1 MSSIDLDSY
10 LRRIGYQGSLEPTV
24 ETLRALHLAHCY
36 TFPFENL
43 NSWNKLPVSLSLP
56 DIEAKFVT
64 DLRGGYCFEGN
75 TLFAAVLRQLGY
87 QVSYLIAR
95 VRWMRPPEEQT
106 ARSHMLLRVEIDGAS
121 WIADVAFGAVG
132 QTVPLKL
139 VADVTQET
147 PHEPRRYQ
155 MGNGIVT
162 QQMRIGGDRWED
174 VYRFDLHEAVPIDF
188 EVANWY
194 ISTHPESLFRKTLF
208 VTLPREDHRLIL
220 VFGEF
225 TKRFLDGR
233 VEKRPVADDEDLRN
247 LLVREFGLPTG
258 NPLVSGASLTPS
270 A

>member
-10 LRRIGYQGSLEPTV
+10 LRRIGYQGSREPTV
-24 ETLRALHLAHCY
+24 ETLRALHLAHVF

-56 DIEAKFVT
+56 DIENKFVKEH
-64 DLRGGYCFEGN
+64 RGGYCFEGN
-75 TLFAAVLRQLGY
+75 TLFSAVLRQLGY
-87 QVSYLIAR
+87 QVSSLIAR
-95 VRWMRPPEEQT
+95 VRWMRPPEELT
-106 ARSHMLLRVEIDGAS
+106 ARSHMLLRVEIDGTT
-121 WIADVAFGAVG
+121 WLADVAFGAIG

-139 VADVTQET
+139 EADITQHT

-155 MGNGIVT
+155 MKNGIVT
-162 QQMRIGGDRWED
+162 QQMRIGDDRWED
-174 VYRFDLHEAVPIDF
+174 VYLFDLHEAVPIDF

-233 VEKRPVADDEDLRN
+233 VEKRPVTDDADLRG
-247 LLVREFGLPTG
+247 LLIGEFGLPADH
-258 NPLVSGASLTPS
+258 PLVSGASLTPTP
-270 A
+270 

>member
-24 ETLRALHLAHCY
+24 ETLHALHLAHVL

-43 NSWNKLPVSLSLP
+43 NSWNKRPVSLSLH
-56 DIEAKFVT
+56 DIESKFVNEQ
-64 DLRGGYCFEGN
+64 RGGYCFEGN

-87 QVSYLIAR
+87 QVSSLIAR
-95 VRWMRPPEEQT
+95 VRWMRPPEEKT
-106 ARSHMLLRVEIDGAS
+106 ARSHMLLQVEIDGAT

-139 VADVTQET
+139 VADLTQDT
-147 PHEPRRYQ
+147 PHEARRYR
-155 MGNGIVT
+155 MENGIVT
-162 QQMRIGGDRWED
+162 QQMRIGEDRWED
-174 VYRFDLHEAVPIDF
+174 VYLFDLHEAVPIDF

-194 ISTHPESLFRKTLF
+194 ISTHPESLFRQTLF
-208 VTLPREDHRLIL
+208 VTLPRVDHRLIL

-233 VEKRPVADDEDLRN
+233 VEKRPVMDDEDLRS
-247 LLVREFGLPTG
+247 LLIGEFGLPADH
-258 NPLVSGASLTPS
+258 PLVSGASLVPP

>member
-1 MSSIDLDSY
+1 MTPIDLDAY

-24 ETLRALHLAHCY
+24 ETLRALHLAHVL

-43 NSWNKLPVSLSLP
+43 NSWNMLPVSLNVS
-56 DIEAKFVT
+56 DIEAKFVRNQ
-64 DLRGGYCFEGN
+64 RGGYCFEGN

-87 QVSYLIAR
+87 QVAAHIAR

-106 ARSHMLLRVEIDGAS
+106 ARSHMLLRVEIDGES

-139 VADVTQET
+139 EMDVAQHT
-147 PHEPRRYQ
+147 PHEPRRYR

-162 QQMRIGGDRWED
+162 QQMRIGEDRWED

-208 VTLPREDHRLIL
+208 VTLPRGDHRLIL

-233 VEKRPVADDEDLRN
+233 VEKRPVVDDEDLRS
-247 LLVREFGLPTG
+247 LLIGEFGLPADD
-258 NPLVSGASLTPS
+258 PLVSGARLEME
-270 A
+270 